1 LRLDKYLYTKGF
13 AQSRNKA
20 LELIKEGR
28 VKVGGKR
35 VKKPSFGVSD
45 DDVIDID
52 SYRQYVSRAALK
64 LKGFLEEFPL
74 DIKHKSCMD
83 IGASTGG
90 FTEILLENGAAKV
103 YCIDVGSNQLS
114 ENLKSDKK
122 VKNFENCDI
131 RNFDCDKVFDIITCD
146 VSFISVLN
154 IIKDIDRFAKDKIII
169 LFKPQF
175 EVGREAKRDKTG
187 VVIDEDAIN
196 VAMQRVEKAAEKP
209 GWKMI
214 GKSRSKL
221 KGKEGNVE
229 WFYLFEK

>member
-1 LRLDKYLYTKGF
+1 MRLDKYLCIRGL

-20 LELIKEGR
+20 IELIKDGR

-35 VKKPSFGVSD
+35 VKKPSLEVSD
-45 DDVIDID
+45 NDIIDID

-74 DIKHKSCMD
+74 DIEHKSCMD

-90 FTEILLENGAAKV
+90 FTEILLENGAAEV

-114 ENLKSDKK
+114 NNLKSNEK
-122 VKNFENCDI
+122 VKNFEKCDI
-131 RNFDCDKVFDIITCD
+131 RGFECDRVFDIITCD
-146 VSFISVLN
+146 VSFISVIN

-175 EVGREAKRDKTG
+175 EVGREAKRDKAG

-196 VAMQRVEKAAEKP
+196 AAMQRVEKAAEKL
-209 GWKMI
+209 GWRLI
-214 GKSRSKL
+214 GKNRSKL